1 MSQIDASRTIEGSD
15 GEKMITELTAGE
27 RAWIRRYAHAGMPMA
42 DIAEYASDKADANVS
57 PAEVE
62 RFLSVLDNPT
72 SEVSQESIEI
82 VSGGFAEVLKRLT
95 PSEKAWIRIGYNR
108 GKSAAT
114 IAAGLTAKHRISV
127 AAADVGDYLDTRP
140 NVDEVLLPAEIHTIE
155 DFAQRI
161 SRDVEA
167 DLSILNRCSEV
178 ETTDRYIKPFLKL
191 LGWNFQDPSQVKQ
204 NRFRG
209 NGVKG
214 QSQFDIHLGYT
225 VEARSII
232 VEAKQFSKKIL
243 DDRDHLRSSH
253 KSQFEKYVKEK
264 HRILVFTNGK
274 ELIAFDKELIGFD
287 KNDPVPV
294 LVIKATEWAQR
305 FDDAKKLMSRSSC

>member
-15 GEKMITELTAGE
+15 GEKMITELTVGE

-62 RFLSVLDNPT
+62 RFLNVLDNPT
-72 SEVSQESIEI
+72 SEVSQESIQI

-95 PSEKAWIRIGYNR
+95 PSEKAWIRIGDTR

-114 IAAGLTAKHRISV
+114 IAAGLTAKHGISV
-127 AAADVGDYLDTRP
+127 VAADVADYLNATPP
-140 NVDEVLLPAEIHTIE
+140 NVVPPVDPPTEIFTIE

-161 SRDVEA
+161 ASDIDA
-167 DLSILNRCSEV
+167 DQSIHINWSEV
-178 ETTDRYIKPFLKL
+178 ETTDRYIKPFFKL
-191 LGWNFQDPSQVKQ
+191 LGWNFQDFNQVKQ

-209 NGVKG
+209 KGVTG

-225 VEARSII
+225 DEARSII

-243 DDRDHLRSSH
+243 DDRDHLRSSYQ
-253 KSQFEKYVKEK
+253 SQFEKYRKEP

-274 ELIAFDKELIGFD
+274 ELIAFDKNG
-287 KNDPVPV
+287 PV
-294 LVIKATEWAQR
+294 LVVKATEWAQR
-305 FDDAKKLMSRSSC
+305 FDDANRLMSRSSC